1 MTPPYNVDNMLSP
14 QPEVSSDSVKHIN
27 KDFVCIYLTTLVACR
42 VSLKNNALF
51 KAQYKHESAL
61 THNGQINYLK
71 LRLTYVRR
79 KIPWLF

>member
-1 MTPPYNVDNMLSP
+1 MTPPYNVDNILSP

-27 KDFVCIYLTTLVACR
+27 KDFVCICLTTLVACR

-79 KIPWLF
+79 KIPWVF